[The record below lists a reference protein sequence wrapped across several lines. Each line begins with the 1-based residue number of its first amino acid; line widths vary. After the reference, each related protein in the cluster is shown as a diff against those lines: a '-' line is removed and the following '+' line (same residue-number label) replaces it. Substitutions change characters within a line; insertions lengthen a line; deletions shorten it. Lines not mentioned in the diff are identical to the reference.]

1 MSQDNSAQKT
11 YWNDTAGPSWVMA
24 QASLDAMLEPLS
36 AQAIDKASAQTGERA
51 LDVGCGCGATTLALA
66 ESGAHVTGVD
76 LSEPMINR
84 ATERAVGYNNIE
96 LIVRDACV
104 YDTKHHF
111 DLIFSRFGVM
121 FFADPYEAFGHLYAQ
136 LKPNGRLVFIC
147 WQAPDQNPWMAL
159 PGRAVAPFLPPLDP
173 PPQSTDP
180 GPFALANPDYCTDI
194 LTQAGF
200 HSIEHQSIEAGMFL
214 GANLDEVMDYQRF
227 VGPVARVVKELQGER
242 QEAAMAAAR
251 AAFEAHMT
259 ESGVSLPGRAWLVSA
274 RA

>member
-1 MSQDNSAQKT
+1 MSQDNSAQKV
-11 YWNDTAGPSWVMA
+11 YWNDTAGPSWVAA
-24 QASLDAMLEPLS
+24 QANLDAMLEPLS
-36 AQAIDKASAQTGERA
+36 AQAIAKATAQSEERV

-66 ESGAHVTGVD
+66 QSGAQVTGVD

-84 ATERAVGYNNIE
+84 AKERAAGYDNIE
-96 LIVRDACV
+96 LIVKDACV
-104 YDTKHHF
+104 YDTMHQF

-121 FFADPYEAFGHLYAQ
+121 FFADPYEAFGHLHAQ

-147 WQAPDQNPWMAL
+147 WQAPDQNPWMSL

-173 PPQSTDP
+173 APQPTDP
-180 GPFALANPDYCTDI
+180 GPFALANSNYCTDI

-200 HSIEHQSIEAGMFL
+200 HSIEHQIIEAGMYL
-214 GANLDEVMDYQRF
+214 GADLDEVMNYQRF
-227 VGPVARVVKELQGER
+227 VGPVARVVKELQGEQ
-242 QEAAMAAAR
+242 QEAAIAAAR

-259 ESGVSLPGRAWLVSA
+259 ESGLSLPGRAWLVTA

>member
-36 AQAIDKASAQTGERA
+36 VQAIDKASAQAGERA

-66 ESGAHVTGVD
+66 ESGAHITGVD
-76 LSEPMINR
+76 LSEPMIKR
-84 ATERAVGYNNIE
+84 AKERAAGHDNVE
-96 LIVRDACV
+96 LIVKDACV

-111 DLIFSRFGVM
+111 DLVFSRFGVM
-121 FFADPYEAFGHLYAQ
+121 FFADPYQAFGHLHAQ
-136 LKPNGRLVFIC
+136 LKPDGRLVFIC

-173 PPQSTDP
+173 PPQPTDP
-180 GPFALANPDYCTDI
+180 GPFALANPDYCSDI

-200 HSIEHQSIEAGMFL
+200 KDIGLNTIEAGMFL
-214 GANLDEVMDYQRF
+214 GADLDEVMSYQRF
-227 VGPVARVVKELQGER
+227 VGPVARVVKELQGTA
-242 QEAAMAAAR
+242 QQQALAAAR
-251 AAFEAHMT
+251 AVFEPHIT
-259 ESGVSLPGRAWLVSA
+259 ESGLSLPGRAWLVTA